1 MKVKRFRDL
10 TFIEQEND
18 KYLVIACDSSGAIG
32 DKVDD
37 VIKVPA
43 EIVGYYAA
51 RVALMEIL
59 SVGAKVLTVID
70 TLAVEMEPT
79 GRKIIDG
86 IQRQLKEAG
95 MEAILLNGSTEE
107 NIPTRQTG
115 MGITIIG
122 EVDKNQAKINKS
134 QKGDYVVVLGI
145 PKVGNEIN
153 IPVDNEICSIDDIK
167 TLLNSKVVREIYPV
181 GSKGILYE
189 ANYLAKSNNM
199 TLKIYEKLKVDI
211 EKSGGP
217 ATILMFTISPEDY
230 EKIRKN
236 IDKPLEIIGELI

>member
-43 EIVGYYAA
+43 EIVGYYGA

-199 TLKIYEKLKVDI
+199 TLKIYENLEVDI

-217 ATILMFTISPEDY
+217 ATILIFTISPEDY

>member
-32 DKVDD
+32 DKEDD

-59 SVGAKVLTVID
+59 SVGAKVSTVID

-95 MEAILLNGSTEE
+95 METIFLNGSTEE

-199 TLKIYEKLKVDI
+199 TLKIYENLEVDI

-217 ATILMFTISPEDY
+217 ATILIFTISPEDY

>member
-59 SVGAKVLTVID
+59 SVGAKVFTVID

-217 ATILMFTISPEDY
+217 ATILIFTISPEDY

>member
-43 EIVGYYAA
+43 EIVGYYGA

-59 SVGAKVLTVID
+59 SVGAKVFTVID

-95 MEAILLNGSTEE
+95 METIFLNGSTEE

-236 IDKPLEIIGELI
+236 IDKP

>member
-59 SVGAKVLTVID
+59 SVGAKVSTVID

-199 TLKIYEKLKVDI
+199 TLKIYENLEVDI

-217 ATILMFTISPEDY
+217 ATILIFTISPEDY

>member
-43 EIVGYYAA
+43 EIVGYYGA

-217 ATILMFTISPEDY
+217 ATILIFTISPEDY

>member
-43 EIVGYYAA
+43 EIVGYYGA

>member
-59 SVGAKVLTVID
+59 SVGAKVFTVID

-199 TLKIYEKLKVDI
+199 TLKIYENLEVDI

>member
-32 DKVDD
+32 DKEDD

-59 SVGAKVLTVID
+59 SVGAKVSTVID

-199 TLKIYEKLKVDI
+199 TLKIYENLEVDI

-217 ATILMFTISPEDY
+217 ATILIFTISPEDY

>member
-1 MKVKRFRDL
+1 
-10 TFIEQEND
+10 
-18 KYLVIACDSSGAIG
+18 
-32 DKVDD
+32 
-37 VIKVPA
+37 
-43 EIVGYYAA
+43 
-51 RVALMEIL
+51 
-59 SVGAKVLTVID
+59 
-70 TLAVEMEPT
+70 
-79 GRKIIDG
+79 
-86 IQRQLKEAG
+86 
-95 MEAILLNGSTEE
+95 
-107 NIPTRQTG
+107 
-115 MGITIIG
+115 GITIIG
-122 EVDKNQAKINKS
+122 EVDKNQAKIKKS

-199 TLKIYEKLKVDI
+199 TLKIYENLEVDI

-217 ATILMFTISPEDY
+217 ATILIFTISPEDY